1 MAANLK
7 PFQEEIR
14 RYHNWARPFQPIR
27 ILNLLPM
34 SHMYGQ
40 ALGGFI
46 PLLLEGA
53 VVFMEELRPA
63 AIIQRVRRKKVSV
76 LVAVPQPPRPA
87 GEDL

>member
-1 MAANLK
+1 
-7 PFQEEIR
+7 
-14 RYHNWARPFQPIR
+14 
-27 ILNLLPM
+27 
-34 SHMYGQ
+34 MYGQ